1 MCLGR
6 SFITAVGVSL
16 LLALPASAHHSF
28 AAYDLS
34 KTVTVSGTVKEFR
47 WGAPHAALLLAYVD
61 AKGKKADLMVQSGAP
76 AAFARQGFNPK
87 DLRPGQKVELAY
99 HPNRNNSLGGAMAS
113 LKLPDGRIFK
123 DMEVS
128 DPATG
133 ANVPPGA
140 APVPVPNEP

>member
-1 MCLGR
+1 MCLGK
-6 SFITAVGVSL
+6 SLISAAAVSW

-34 KTVTVSGTVKEFR
+34 KTVTVNGTIKEFR
-47 WGAPHAALLLAYVD
+47 WGAPHAALLLTYVD
-61 AKGKKADLMVQSGAP
+61 GKGKKADLMIQSGSP

-87 DLRPGQKVELAY
+87 DFRPGQTVEVAY
-99 HPNRNNSLGGAMAS
+99 HPNRNASLGGAMAR
-113 LKLPDGRIFK
+113 LKLPDGRLFK
-123 DMEVS
+123 DVEVS

-140 APVPVPNEP
+140 GPAPAPNGP